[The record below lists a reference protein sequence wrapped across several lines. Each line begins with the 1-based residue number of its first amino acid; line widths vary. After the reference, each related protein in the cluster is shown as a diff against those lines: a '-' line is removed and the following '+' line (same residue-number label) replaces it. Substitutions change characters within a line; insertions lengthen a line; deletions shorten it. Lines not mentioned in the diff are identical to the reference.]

1 MATSKIK
8 NGTVTKLYSGKASA
22 VTNSWYYVDAD
33 LTADIAQY
41 GDPIGAVAY
50 TQYNNVCVA
59 CVAGTNLRMLTTV
72 QGLNVYAKVTFSK

>member
-1 MATSKIK
+1 MATSTIK
-8 NGTVTKLYSGKASA
+8 SGTVTKLYSGKASA

-33 LTADIAQY
+33 LTTDIAQY
-41 GDPIGAVAY
+41 GEPIGVVAY
-50 TQYNNVCVA
+50 AQYNNVCVA

>member
-41 GDPIGAVAY
+41 GDPTGAVAY
-50 TQYNNVCVA
+50 AQYNNVCVA

>member
-50 TQYNNVCVA
+50 AQYNNVCVA

>member
-1 MATSKIK
+1 MATSIIK
-8 NGTVTKLYSGKASA
+8 SGTVTKLYSGKASS

-41 GDPIGAVAY
+41 GEPIGAVAY
-50 TQYNNVCVA
+50 AQYNNVCVA
-59 CVAGTNLRMLTTV
+59 CVAGTNLRMLATV